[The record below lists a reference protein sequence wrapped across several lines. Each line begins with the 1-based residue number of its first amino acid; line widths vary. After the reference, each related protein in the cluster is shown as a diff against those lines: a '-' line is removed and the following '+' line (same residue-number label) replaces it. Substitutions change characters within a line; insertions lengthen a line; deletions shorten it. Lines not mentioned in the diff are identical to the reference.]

1 MIPGILYILEKELIM
16 THQVNR
22 EKQIQLLKDIYTI
35 TSEGILFDTDLMPA
49 SNYSPLEMEF
59 AENLLAQVNKYDSS
73 WFKDLEIDVIEKI
86 LFNSD
91 FYVNMAIIYFK
102 PIDLVVAVDTENR
115 LAHFYKLEDFEN
127 M

>member
-1 MIPGILYILEKELIM
+1 M